1 MNVWKLTDWPDV
13 LQMGMNS
20 RGISQE
26 GGRLSEKKGEISVS
40 SVVE

>member
-1 MNVWKLTDWPDV
+1 
-13 LQMGMNS
+13 MGMNS

-26 GGRLSEKKGEISVS
+26 GGGASEKNGEISMG